1 MDVICVTL
9 PQITIVTHV
18 YLWQIH
24 FDIWQNQYNIV
35 KLNKVKFKKKMLVK
49 KKRSLIVNH
58 QIKYNSNEE
67 FEISQELPKCNIEI

>member
-1 MDVICVTL
+1 MDAICGTL

-35 KLNKVKFKKKMLVK
+35 KLNKAKLK